1 MTDSTFKQL
10 VFDCAMEL
18 LYGQEDLTNE
28 QIGIKLLEYINLH
41 DKANP
46 VKSRWVKVNPT
57 DMDYGEPIGT
67 KL

>member
-41 DKANP
+41 DKSNP
-46 VKSRWVKVNPT
+46 VKSRWAK
-57 DMDYGEPIGT
+57 DSS
-67 KL
+67 K